1 MYLCTYVTIYAS
13 MYVCMRITQNL
24 AGKYAGKGVL
34 GTGRLRR
41 EDNVK
46 KDIKKV
52 LCEGGFVWLSIL

>member
-1 MYLCTYVTIYAS
+1 
-13 MYVCMRITQNL
+13 MRITQNL

-34 GTGRLRR
+34 GTGRR